1 MAIQS
6 YIKLIN
12 TRHVF
17 EILVYLPMISLII
30 TTSSSH
36 VGCDEIARN
45 VLMIPKESQSQLLFL

>member
-1 MAIQS
+1 MAIQA

-17 EILVYLPMISLII
+17 EILVYLPLISLII

-36 VGCDEIARN
+36 IGCDEIARN
-45 VLMIPKESQSQLLFL
+45 VLDDL